1 MKVTIFAMG
10 THGDVRPL
18 VALGVHLRQ
27 IGHEV
32 LMVAQQCSAALMAQA
47 GLPMMT
53 ASGDVRV
60 ITEAQAR
67 AVVEGTMPAPL
78 TLRRLLYAM
87 AENWGSVGVAAAEGA
102 DLLVS
107 GGDAAVFTPSIADV
121 TGVPLVI
128 VHLHPGGTIKHVPAL
143 ANRTLN
149 TLLSAV
155 GPLVWWWTFAG
166 LVNGILR
173 PQLGLARHPWYGPEH
188 QSRRNRVPT
197 LFALSPA
204 LLPPLPRLPDFVKL
218 TGFWTLDTSRT
229 WRPPGGLVDFLD
241 GGPAPVYIGFGSMP
255 DPDPARTAEMIV
267 EAVGKTTHRA
277 VVAAGWAGI
286 ELSAELGGDRL
297 FAIAEAPHDWLFPR
311 MRAAVHHCGAGTTAA
326 AVRAGIPTV
335 PVTFWADQFIWA
347 NALHQAGAAPK
358 AVKRRKLTADW
369 LGKAIEATD
378 APAVRDA
385 AAALGATVRMEAGE
399 VAAVDALTQWGLL
412 A

>member
-18 VALGVHLRQ
+18 VALGVHLRH
-27 IGHEV
+27 IGHDV
-32 LMVAQQCSAALMAQA
+32 LMVAQECSAALIALA

-67 AVVEGTMPAPL
+67 AVVEGRMPTPF
-78 TLRRLLYAM
+78 TLRRLLHEM

-102 DLLVS
+102 DLLIS
-107 GGDAAVFTPSIADV
+107 GGDAAVFTPSIAEV
-121 TGVPLVI
+121 AGVPLAI

-143 ANRTLN
+143 PQRTMN
-149 TLLSAV
+149 AVLSAV
-155 GPLVWWWTFAG
+155 GPVVWWWMFAG

-173 PQLGLARHPWYGPEH
+173 PQLGLPKHPWYGPEH
-188 QSRRNRVPT
+188 QSRRAKVPM
-197 LFALSPA
+197 LFALSPT
-204 LLPPLPRLPDFVKL
+204 LLPPLPGLPDFVDV
-218 TGFWTLDTSRT
+218 TGFWTLDTSES
-229 WRPPGGLVDFLD
+229 WQPPADLVDFLD

-255 DPDPARTAEMIV
+255 DPNPAHTAEMIV
-267 EAVGKTTHRA
+267 EAIGQTKHRA

-286 ELSAELGGDRL
+286 ELGRELGGDRL
-297 FAIAEAPHDWLFPR
+297 FAITEAPHDWLFPR
-311 MRAAVHHCGAGTTAA
+311 MHAAVHHCGAGTTAA

-335 PVTFWADQFIWA
+335 PVTFWSDQFIWA
-347 NALHQAGAAPK
+347 AAVHRAGAAPP

-369 LGKAIEATD
+369 LARAIEATD
-378 APAVRDA
+378 APAMRDA
-385 AAALGATVRMEAGE
+385 AAALGAAVRAEPGEAAA
-399 VAAVDALTQWGLL
+399 VAALTRWGLL